1 MGVDFPLRVTQ
12 PMLRYL
18 AVLLLALAG
27 TAHADNS
34 LQTDL
39 ALNYL
44 AQVDDTLPDK
54 PLIIFLHGSGSNEE
68 DLFGLRDELPAEY
81 NYLSVRGP
89 ITQHEGA
96 YRWFAS
102 KPDAAE
108 YDGVTTDLQRSG
120 ELLGQFIAQATE
132 KYHSQPRKVFLIG
145 FSQGAIMSYE
155 VGLRHPELVGGIAA
169 LSGKVLSVLQTE
181 LKPDSARQ
189 SLAVFIGHGTLDPQ
203 LPYSGATEA
212 RVVLE
217 TLGMNP
223 DYHAYEGMRH
233 TINSSEMTDLN
244 TWLQRA
250 LSRP

>member
-1 MGVDFPLRVTQ
+1 
-12 PMLRYL
+12 MLKYL

-27 TAHADNS
+27 TVHAENT

-39 ALNYL
+39 PLSYL

-68 DLFGLRDELPAEY
+68 DLFGLKDELPAEY

-89 ITQHEGA
+89 ITQQEGA

-108 YDGVTTDLQRSG
+108 YDGVTADLQRSG
-120 ELLGQFIAQATE
+120 ELLDQFIVQATE
-132 KYHSQPRKVFLIG
+132 KYHSQPGKVFLIG

-181 LKPDSARQ
+181 LKPDSKRQ

-217 TLGMNP
+217 TLGVNP
-223 DYHAYEGMRH
+223 DYHLYEGMRH
-233 TINSSEMTDLN
+233 TINSTEMTDLN
-244 TWLQRA
+244 AWLQHA